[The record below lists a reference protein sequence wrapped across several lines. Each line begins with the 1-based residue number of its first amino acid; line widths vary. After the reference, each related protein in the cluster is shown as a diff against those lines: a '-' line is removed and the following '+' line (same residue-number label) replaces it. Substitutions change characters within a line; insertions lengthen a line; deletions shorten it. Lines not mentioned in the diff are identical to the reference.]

1 MQMHKNTMDQN
12 FSFLHNFN
20 YNTISLQITSLL
32 IEYAAGDCRI
42 RRARLRL
49 AQTRPCTSSQ
59 VIPAKPVG
67 FLKQVTFVSYAL
79 QYKLLIDES
88 FYT

>member
-32 IEYAAGDCRI
+32 IEYAAGD
-42 RRARLRL
+42 
-49 AQTRPCTSSQ
+49 
-59 VIPAKPVG
+59 
-67 FLKQVTFVSYAL
+67 
-79 QYKLLIDES
+79 
-88 FYT
+88 